1 MKNIAYISER
11 YLITVS
17 IIPFIVKSTFSKY
30 ENKGLL
36 IGKYRCDS
44 NSFTSIGANQVDD
57 SDSFYGGKTSARS
70 EKLNSKNWC
79 WERIPATER
88 EILRS
93 DYQPILRAT
102 CNCDDGKSQDYP
114 ADD

>member
-1 MKNIAYISER
+1 MPFSCYFSSYSKYFVDVNFVIRGNLFSKLFKQSLGDMKNIAYISER

-36 IGKYRCDS
+36 IGKHCCDS
-44 NSFTSIGANQVDD
+44 NSFTGIGANQADD

-70 EKLNSKNWC
+70 EKLNSKN
-79 WERIPATER
+79 
-88 EILRS
+88 
-93 DYQPILRAT
+93 
-102 CNCDDGKSQDYP
+102 
-114 ADD
+114 